1 MKRAVAY
8 VLVVLAWLILAF
20 AVGLAVSVP
29 LQLVRHSGELILWR
43 VALLGLITIVVGLA
57 CLLMIR
63 WARSTLGKPGGSRA
77 GRLVFGLAL
86 ILFGVG
92 VMNTP
97 NPDATDVGRDGTIAA
112 GAGTASSVQRS
123 SLRLLGGVERPDP
136 AGGRRFLMLQRRGL
150 NQIRNRKA
158 AFRSRRPVHD
168 PYR

>member
-43 VALLGLITIVVGLA
+43 VALLALITIVVGLA

-63 WARSTLGKPGGSRA
+63 WARATLGKPGGSRA

-97 NPDATDVGRDGTIAA
+97 NPDATDVG
-112 GAGTASSVQRS
+112 
-123 SLRLLGGVERPDP
+123 
-136 AGGRRFLMLQRRGL
+136 
-150 NQIRNRKA
+150 
-158 AFRSRRPVHD
+158 
-168 PYR
+168 